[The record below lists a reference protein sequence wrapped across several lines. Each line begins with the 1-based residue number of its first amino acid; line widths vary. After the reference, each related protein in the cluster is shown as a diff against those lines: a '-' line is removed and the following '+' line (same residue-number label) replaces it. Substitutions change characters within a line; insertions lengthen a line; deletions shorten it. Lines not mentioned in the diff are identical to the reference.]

1 MKQVETRPRPAAGG
15 QGIELQAAHWS
26 DALRERGDQ
35 PDVRAAFERWRAEH
49 PAHAEAFDR
58 IDGAYRIALAANGSR
73 EMLELENEI
82 MALGTA
88 RDRRRGRRFAV
99 AAAVAAGLVA
109 IVVSGFVATGGSWH
123 ELQYLRD
130 RARYAL
136 AGETLYQTAAGQR
149 LAVVLKDGST
159 LTLNTD
165 SRAIVRYRDDTRGV
179 NLVKGQALFEVA
191 KDPAHP
197 FVVTAGGRKVTA
209 LGTAF
214 DVRVSGQHFAVTLI
228 EGRIK
233 VEQETPAG
241 RTEVRTMK
249 PAQLTA
255 GEQLVATAADAAP
268 IVREANVQRET
279 SWRNGQLIFENDRLA
294 DAVKEIN
301 RYGGRRVVLDDA
313 RLGELRVSGI
323 FNTGN
328 TAVFVETLTNYFP
341 LRVAE
346 SGPDEIVLAAR
357 TD

>member
-1 MKQVETRPRPAAGG
+1 
-15 QGIELQAAHWS
+15 
-26 DALRERGDQ
+26 
-35 PDVRAAFERWRAEH
+35 
-49 PAHAEAFDR
+49 
-58 IDGAYRIALAANGSR
+58 
-73 EMLELENEI
+73 
-82 MALGTA
+82 
-88 RDRRRGRRFAV
+88 
-99 AAAVAAGLVA
+99 
-109 IVVSGFVATGGSWH
+109 
-123 ELQYLRD
+123 
-130 RARYAL
+130 
-136 AGETLYQTAAGQR
+136 
-149 LAVVLKDGST
+149 
-159 LTLNTD
+159 
-165 SRAIVRYRDDTRGV
+165 
-179 NLVKGQALFEVA
+179 
-191 KDPAHP
+191 
-197 FVVTAGGRKVTA
+197 
-209 LGTAF
+209 
-214 DVRVSGQHFAVTLI
+214 
-228 EGRIK
+228 
-233 VEQETPAG
+233 
-241 RTEVRTMK
+241 MK